1 MVENEGP
8 MGEMRNMKK
17 TRVCKCEGGSLLGDL
32 DERQRIT
39 LRCTRIW
46 KDTT

>member
-1 MVENEGP
+1 MVENEGR

-17 TRVCKCEGGSLLGDL
+17 TRVCKCEGDL
-32 DERQRIT
+32 DKRQRIT
-39 LRCTRIW
+39 LSYARIW